1 MNLDLGDI
9 VILNVATCENMRG
22 DTESTAPFAL
32 RLTGLTTGRTRF
44 AGALYAARQD
54 DETVQALIQASG
66 QLAYSAERL
75 YATRYVEDLRTGQM
89 FTADNR
95 RGTVVEIR
103 RVARHHLLIAA
114 DSIT

>member
-1 MNLDLGDI
+1 M
-9 VILNVATCENMRG
+9 ILNVANYENVLG
-22 DTESTAPFAL
+22 DTESTVPCAL

-44 AGALYAARQD
+44 AGTLYAARQD

-66 QLAYSAERL
+66 QLAYRAERL
-75 YATRYVEDLRTGQM
+75 YATRYVEDLRTGQT
-89 FTADNR
+89 FTAENR
-95 RGTVVEIR
+95 RWTVVELR